1 MVVFMNSKTFL
12 FIVFSIYSIVF
23 PGFVGAQIS
32 APGASGSDKTNYP
45 VFNETDSIYV
55 FCTEAEGTAIA
66 VLRAN
71 TDWTGTKTFLWEKYN
86 PGNATFEFHFS
97 ESTSEQSSE
106 ISGLTDGSYRVT
118 ITQGEN
124 TFIER
129 AWVFNNWIS
138 ANASIPDSLSNC
150 ETFKLIGDFTVAEL
164 IYYDLADN
172 SELLL
177 MSDTK
182 VQWKK
187 GNENIATVL
196 SPQIFDPPA
205 ANTDYTFVVYDKFSC
220 QNSSV
225 VTYNSLVT
233 KANFSIDKQ
242 NGEAP
247 LIVTFTNNSENGTP
261 GSYEWF
267 FFRDLD
273 DIKEESEGS
282 TTPVDSIMVVA
293 FDQSP
298 VFTYEFSGTYMV
310 KLVSKKITGQ
320 TVCVDTFYL
329 PNYIIV
335 DTSFVAVPNVFTPN
349 GDGTNDEFVV
359 KFWSMQSIEIDIYN
373 RWGKKVHYWE
383 SGDVRGFDGTWTET
397 VWDGRLMGGRYASP
411 GVYYY
416 NVVGEGRD
424 GKRRRAHGFFHLFR
438 DKE

>member
-12 FIVFSIYSIVF
+12 FLVFFVTALVFS
-23 PGFVGAQIS
+23 GFVGAQIS

-55 FCTEAEGTAIA
+55 FCAQAEGTAIA

-71 TDWTGTKTFLWEKYN
+71 TGLTGTKTFLWEKYN

-106 ISGLTDGSYRVT
+106 ISGLNDGCYRIA
-118 ITQGEN
+118 ITQGDS
-124 TFIER
+124 TFIDR
-129 AWVFNNWIS
+129 VWVFNNWIS
-138 ANASIPDSLSNC
+138 ANASVPDSLSNC

-164 IYYDLADN
+164 IYYDLANN
-172 SELLL
+172 SEQTV
-177 MSDTK
+177 MKDTK
-182 VQWKK
+182 VVWKK
-187 GNENIATVL
+187 GNDNIATVL

-205 ANTDYTFVVYDKFSC
+205 ANTDYTFVVYDKFAC
-220 QNSSV
+220 QSSDV

-233 KANFSIDKQ
+233 KANFSVDKQ

-282 TTPVDSIMVVA
+282 TTPVDSIMIVA

-298 VFTYEFSGTYMV
+298 VYIYEFSGTYIV

-320 TVCVDTFYL
+320 RVCVDTFYL

-373 RWGKKVHYWE
+373 RWGKKVHYWA

-416 NVVGEGRD
+416 NVFGEGRD